1 MRTDGFV
8 GGRKN
13 QINFKKNGQPGC
25 GNSYKPGRITIVGI
39 GPGSIEYMSLKAYDT
54 IKKANIIVGYKS
66 YIKMIEELVDG
77 KELISTGMT
86 GEVARAQRAI
96 DEALNGKEVV
106 VISSGDPGVY
116 GMAGLV
122 LELLGSNKIKIDV
135 EIIPGITAANA
146 IASSL
151 GAPLMNDFVVISLSN
166 LLTPGELIV
175 KRLKYAASGDFVI
188 IIYNPKSSK
197 RIEQIVKAREI
208 FLKYRNSKTPVG
220 IVRNC
225 KRLREEIIITNLDE
239 MLDYKIDMLT
249 TIIIGNS
256 ETYVNGKFMITPRGY
271 QNKYDIY

>member
-1 MRTDGFV
+1 
-8 GGRKN
+8 
-13 QINFKKNGQPGC
+13 
-25 GNSYKPGRITIVGI
+25 
-39 GPGSIEYMSLKAYDT
+39 MSLKAYDT
-54 IKKANIIVGYKS
+54 IKEANIIVGYKS
-66 YIKMIEELVDG
+66 YIKMIEELIDG
-77 KELISTGMT
+77 KEVISTGMT

-96 DEALNGKEVV
+96 DEALKGKEVV

-122 LELLGSNKIKIDV
+122 LELLSNNKFKLDV

-146 IASSL
+146 ISSLL

-166 LLTPGELIV
+166 LLTPWELIA
-175 KRLKYAASGDFVI
+175 KRLEYAALGDFVT

-197 RIEQIVKAREI
+197 RAEQIVKAREI
-208 FLKYRNSKTPVG
+208 FLKHRDSKTSVG

-225 KRLREEIIITNLDE
+225 KRLREEVKITNLGE
-239 MLDYKIDMLT
+239 MLDYRIDMLT

-256 ETYVNGKFMITPRGY
+256 ETYVNGRFMITPRGY